1 MLRMAAYMPRRWPAQ
16 ILHKCPGQ
24 IQSDT
29 ICPCTD
35 QGFRGFSKFQRL
47 FGKVTDAIFS
57 DVFRNS
63 YISHHVGQ
71 FFAGHLGKCVTRL
84 LHIMFGWQAKAKR
97 ECPQKNAPLDFLA
110 TGRFNKTSRQEG
122 LFNKNKG
129 LDMFVENGKGFDLS
143 LRFLRDNGT

>member
-1 MLRMAAYMPRRWPAQ
+1 MTLFAPVPA
-16 ILHKCPGQ
+16 KVSG
-24 IQSDT
+24 
-29 ICPCTD
+29 
-35 QGFRGFSKFQRL
+35 GFSKFQRL
-47 FGKVTDAIFS
+47 FGKVTDAISS
-57 DVFRNS
+57 DVFCNS

-71 FFAGHLGKCVTRL
+71 FFAGHLGKCETRL

-122 LFNKNKG
+122 LFNKSKG
-129 LDMFVENGKGFDLS
+129 LGMIVENGKGFDLS